1 MKILRLGND
10 ICELADI
17 ENSAESIRAEIGGG
31 IEVIPLNKSLRLV
44 INADRRQC
52 KGLTV
57 NKPASSI
64 FMHDGGMSIIIGRA
78 FLCSYDGIGELDSLT
93 ADDFETAK
101 KILTSY
107 GYTKGD

>member
-17 ENSAESIRAEIGGG
+17 ENSTESIRAEIGGS

-52 KGLTV
+52 KGLNV
-57 NKPASSI
+57 NKPASSL
-64 FMHDGGMSIIIGRA
+64 FMHDGGLSVIIGRA
-78 FLCSYDGIGELDSLT
+78 FLCSYDGIGDLDNLT

-107 GYTKGD
+107 GYVKGD